1 MKAYEEP
8 GIHISGLRKE
18 SAGGWTK
25 LVADITYS
33 GGGVLP
39 SNEPV
44 IWLAV
49 KDENAH
55 MLADD
60 VYDAFVLVPLYMAMY
75 MKADLYIHGKMSKRL
90 YKNIVNYLQRILC
103 DFSPDLS
110 RVNVSVDGFAEAQ
123 GEQSIIGTGISCG
136 VDSLTTIYDRYVM
149 EDDPDYRVNGL
160 FFFNY
165 GSCGDYGEEASR
177 LWMERYEMNKAAA
190 DELGLPVYLVDSNL
204 HAFTHAKELGGTQAG
219 YFANWSII
227 LGLGCAIKKYYT
239 SSCYSYSQ
247 MMEFGRRKRGS
258 DFAEYSEAYSV
269 PLIRTERLELIIDG
283 CQYERSMKTEHIADW
298 EIARKHLNVCVVK
311 SDGISDAHNCSKC
324 AKCMMTL
331 LTLDAIGKLDN
342 FSGVFDLGTY
352 RKHSAREKL
361 NIAAHHFS
369 GTPYDNEPDP
379 YIFLTTHGIK
389 FPSRPAVLLYMLKS
403 RASRLAKRLV
413 RKIAGENLYSR
424 LKKILRR

>member
-110 RVNVSVDGFAEAQ
+110 RVNVSVDGFAEAS
-123 GEQSIIGTGISCG
+123 GEQTIIGTGISCG

-165 GSCGDYGEEASR
+165 GSCGDYGEAARR
-177 LWMERYEMNKAAA
+177 LWMERYRLNKSAA

-204 HAFTHAKELGGTQAG
+204 HAFTHTKELGGTQAG

-298 EIARKHLNVCVVK
+298 EIARKHLNVCVSPVK
-311 SDGISDAHNCSKC
+311 GAHNCSKC
-324 AKCMMTL
+324 HKCMTTIMPL
-331 LTLDAIGKLDN
+331 EAIGKLDN
-342 FSGVFDLGTY
+342 FAGVFDLETY
-352 RKHSAREKL
+352 RRHAFRGKCERVAGNFFEVDNDPSLAR
-361 NIAAHHFS
+361 
-369 GTPYDNEPDP
+369 
-379 YIFLTTHGIK
+379 FLTAHGMRL
-389 FPSRPAVLLYMLKS
+389 PSPVTAWLYLLPS